1 MDTKTETVEENSV
14 NSKKNVNLD
23 AASLKK
29 DSSKLENNKK
39 KNGDLKSNSMGN
51 NNSSVVATPPPER
64 KSKFAAIG
72 KIFKPWKWKRKKK
85 SEKIEKTVV
94 ELERKISVRS
104 TREELIKK
112 GVIKERKE
120 DAIEEGNENASA
132 EPDSSQSQST
142 TAVTITDTQEQDR
155 ETVSKK
161 ADDSSDSGKNVTE
174 NGTVKTVDQND
185 ASNIIT
191 TTAEISLLQSSTT
204 DNGTSVTSQQDQ
216 NTVSTA
222 PTASA
227 SQARPVI
234 ISSLP
239 TRIIPDSQ
247 DSGQGQVGI
256 GAGDSTPQPSAEETR
271 TSESSTRTVMTTFSN
286 NVSTMETPRYRPHF
300 DDSEESEE
308 ESSEEEPE
316 PEPRQ
321 VLKTPR
327 VYEAEISEPN
337 LNKQPKKSALK
348 KTPVSV
354 NSRTLQT
361 SNVAGDNVQSSVQ
374 TNFSTPGAQDNV
386 PPESANNAMPSPKA
400 TPVNQG
406 PPRPKPRITLL
417 RGVAASDP
425 DSLPAPPAYHSQA
438 VPEHPPPPYPV
449 SSPGEESSSDDEE
462 IQYRDDDDPP
472 SSLAAKVARQDSLA
486 RFLSNR
492 PSRQELEAKNII
504 PNKSEDEIHQDR
516 QAIGSKLIRRLSL
529 RPSQEELE
537 QKNILHLSNEETA
550 KREKEEKKK
559 LLIRKLS
566 FRPTIEE
573 LREKKIIKFNE
584 YIECTDA
591 HEYDRRA
598 DKPWTRLT
606 PRDKA
611 AIRKELND
619 FKAQEMAVHDDSR
632 HLTRFHR
639 P

>member
-1 MDTKTETVEENSV
+1 MFKLGGHKSAVLVTSYKFTSAVE
-14 NSKKNVNLD
+14 KNGALQKELFVD
-23 AASLKK
+23 
-29 DSSKLENNKK
+29 KK